1 MKKGTIAIIV
11 AAVLAVCG
19 FGGWMY
25 YQNNLKEMREAGIAS
40 LKATANLEDYREAEQ
55 GEINKIFEEG
65 EAKILETKEQEV
77 VDGIIKDSE
86 AKIAELKT
94 DAEYRAEE
102 GIAALKATA
111 NLKDYREAEQAEI
124 KKIFKDGEAKILDAK
139 EQKEIDDVIK
149 DAEAKISELKTDAE
163 YTAEEEAAAAAAAAA
178 SKKSK
183 KKKSGSNGCVGSSKD
198 NFW

>member
-1 MKKGTIAIIV
+1 MKKRTIALIL

-19 FGGWMY
+19 FGGWKY
-25 YQNNLKEMREAGIAS
+25 YQNKLKEMREAGITA
-40 LKATANLEDYREAEQ
+40 LKATADLEDYREAEQ
-55 GEINKIFEEG
+55 AEINKIFEEG

-77 VDGIIKDSE
+77 IDGVIKDAGE
-86 AKIAELKT
+86 KISELKT
-94 DAEYRAEE
+94 DAVYRAEE
-102 GIAALKATA
+102 GVAALKATA

-124 KKIFKDGEAKILDAK
+124 KKIFKEGEAKILEAK
-139 EQKEIDDVIK
+139 DQKEIDGVIK

-163 YTAEEEAAAAAAAAA
+163 YTAEEEAAAAAAAAR
-178 SKKSK
+178 KSK